1 MHVCV
6 ISSPFT
12 DPWVP
17 HLGSKPPAPHR
28 ERHARVMLDAL
39 KEQPVWVVP
48 AVIGMA
54 VTLKELS
61 ERADEEQ
68 SRKGL
73 VANQVSCVRDR
84 PETDGRDAGV
94 SILGAL

>member
-1 MHVCV
+1 
-6 ISSPFT
+6 
-12 DPWVP
+12 
-17 HLGSKPPAPHR
+17 
-28 ERHARVMLDAL
+28 MLDAL

-61 ERADEEQ
+61 EKADEEQ

-73 VANQVSCVRDR
+73 VANQVKS
-84 PETDGRDAGV
+84 
-94 SILGAL
+94 